1 MANQHNDLRKLNIV
15 KHQSERALTNWRDT
29 TLMSCLLLTSRPRLN
44 ETVFGVLTSSKIH
57 STALK
62 NKVLYDSDAEF
73 FGITNNEI
81 RNRLALADI

>member
-1 MANQHNDLRKLNIV
+1 
-15 KHQSERALTNWRDT
+15 
-29 TLMSCLLLTSRPRLN
+29 MSCLLLTSRPRLN